1 MNADLLHTARD
12 VGMLAVGALLGFLG
26 SLAMWRQQLKE
37 ERRKHR
43 ADLILRA
50 VHLASSSLTY
60 TRALLYSKM
69 QGVTGVL
76 GLPENPVDELMA
88 VTALHLHEIIPQV
101 QQLHEKQQQL
111 FAHSIEGPGAADSML
126 RIAGEFPP
134 LVNQVNAKLEELAKR
149 AGR

>member
-1 MNADLLHTARD
+1 MNADLLHTVRD

-26 SLAMWRQQLKE
+26 SLAMWKQQLKE
-37 ERRKHR
+37 ERRKRR

-50 VHLASSSLTY
+50 VHLASSSLTHA
-60 TRALLYSKM
+60 RALLYSKM

-88 VTALHLHEIIPQV
+88 ITALHLHEIIPQV

-111 FAHSIEGPGAADSML
+111 FAHGIEGPSAADSML
-126 RIAGEFPP
+126 RIAGEFPS
-134 LVNQVNAKLEELAKR
+134 LVNQVNAKLEALAEPS
-149 AGR
+149 GQ